1 MVRMEARITPSV
13 MKWARESA
21 KLDIATAAKRIGRS
35 EDEIE
40 QWERGEKMPS
50 FAQARKASEVY
61 KRSLAVFY
69 LPEAPR
75 EFDTLRDFRQLPQD
89 ASREWSPELALL
101 IRQVQARQEWL
112 REFLVEEGSDGVP
125 FVGSASVQTPVS
137 ELSATI
143 RKTLELQLEEQ
154 MACSS
159 AREALNLW
167 IDHAEYFGIS
177 ICREGGIEC
186 EEARG
191 FVLTDQYAPFV
202 YINSNDSYA
211 GRLFTLV
218 HELVHLW
225 INEPGISNLGNLR
238 RLRSEEARIERFCN
252 QVAADTLVDQ
262 SLMARYWR
270 DRDVDEH
277 LCDQVSG
284 VARKFAVSE
293 EVIAR
298 RLLDMNEITEAE
310 YLDLRRY
317 YNERWTEH
325 RRRQRAQEGGPA
337 YGLRMALVN
346 GYQFARIV
354 LGAYK
359 RGRISGRDASGLL
372 HVKVNN
378 IPQLEAHV
386 YPIAG
391 PSQGGER

>member
-1 MVRMEARITPSV
+1 MEARVTPSV

-21 KLDIATAAKRIGRS
+21 KLDVATAAKKIGRS

-40 QWERGEKMPS
+40 QWERGDAMPS

-69 LPEAPR
+69 LPEPPT
-75 EFDTLRDFRQLPQD
+75 EFDTLRDFRQLPQG

-112 REFLVEEGSDGVP
+112 REYSIEEGIDPVP
-125 FVGSASVQTPVS
+125 FIGSATLQTPVADLAKS
-137 ELSATI
+137 I
-143 RKTLELQLEEQ
+143 RDGLELPLEEQ
-154 MACSS
+154 MACNSP
-159 AREALNLW
+159 REALNLW
-167 IDHAEYFGIS
+167 IDHAEYVGIL
-177 ICREGGIEC
+177 ICRQGGIEC

-191 FVLTDQYAPFV
+191 FVLTDEYAPFI

-225 INEPGISNLGNLR
+225 INQPGISNLGNLR

-262 SLMARYWR
+262 SMMAGYWSQR
-270 DRDVDEH
+270 DQSEDLR
-277 LCDQVSG
+277 DQVSG
-284 VARKFAVSE
+284 VAKRFAVSE

-298 RLLDMNEITEAE
+298 RLLDMNEIAEAD
-310 YLDLRRY
+310 YLGLRRF
-317 YNERWTEH
+317 YNERWAEH
-325 RRRQRAQEGGPA
+325 RRRQRSQDGFVPH
-337 YGLRMALVN
+337 GLRMALAN
-346 GYQFARIV
+346 GYQFSRTVI
-354 LGAYK
+354 GAYK
-359 RGRISGRDASGLL
+359 QGRISGRDVSTLL

-378 IPQLEAHV
+378 IPALTERV
-386 YPIAG
+386 YPSTRS
-391 PSQGGER
+391 SQGGGR